1 MSQLERDNARPCG
14 HGKRGPRRQRQKDA
28 AETAAAGRG
37 EHRGDTYRNSA
48 RRRSLSGSSAATSV
62 TSSSAAS
69 MPACGTDSG
78 GVSKARRRR
87 RRERGEGPRCTVP
100 FRQPGSRASRPKA
113 PWRNERQQ
121 VWNARRGRGGGKGEA
136 VRESV
141 CTERRAE
148 RRSGRYAAR
157 LGRRGEGERRRAKD
171 GGGREQCE
179 GEMGPTFDL
188 AAGGP
193 RHPGFCA
200 VQTNLPKS
208 TSRFPMGKSWS
219 TFSAHITVCCA
230 KFLTGT
236 CRTLLI
242 NSLTMA
248 AANSFVIPKAEN
260 EKWQKLLMTGVQ
272 VRYRAANLAGEQ
284 GPQRL
289 TRRVGNRPAATVRRN
304 SKTKSLPRRSSSS
317 PWPSTRP
324 RRGAESLANSV
335 CGPGGFL
342 ATVCRRRIRDR
353 ARASAS
359 VPVPADRRGRH

>member
-157 LGRRGEGERRRAKD
+157 LGRRGEGEGRRAKD
-171 GGGREQCE
+171 GEGESNGRGKWVQLLIWQLGGRDIPDFVPFRQTCQS
-179 GEMGPTFDL
+179 
-188 AAGGP
+188 
-193 RHPGFCA
+193 RHRAFRWASRGA
-200 VQTNLPKS
+200 RS
-208 TSRFPMGKSWS
+208 RHTSR
-219 TFSAHITVCCA
+219 
-230 KFLTGT
+230 
-236 CRTLLI
+236 
-242 NSLTMA
+242 
-248 AANSFVIPKAEN
+248 
-260 EKWQKLLMTGVQ
+260 
-272 VRYRAANLAGEQ
+272 
-284 GPQRL
+284 
-289 TRRVGNRPAATVRRN
+289 
-304 SKTKSLPRRSSSS
+304 
-317 PWPSTRP
+317 
-324 RRGAESLANSV
+324 SV
-335 CGPGGFL
+335 AQNF
-342 ATVCRRRIRDR
+342 
-353 ARASAS
+353 
-359 VPVPADRRGRH
+359 